1 MEIKSAVIGSE
12 GGHIAGRRLL
22 QELYESRFKTPMPEI
37 AVTPRGKPYFVDTPV
52 YFSISHTPRHAFC
65 VMTDRPVGMD
75 AEELDR
81 PINLLLAE
89 KILSPREKIRFDAA
103 EDKNRALLTFWVLKE
118 AAVKCSGTGLTGY
131 PNQTDFSLDDPRVQQ
146 IGNCLVAVIT
156 DETGDAYAF

>member
-1 MEIKSAVIGSE
+1 MEIKSAIIGSE

-22 QELYESRFKTPMPEI
+22 QELYESRFETPMPEI

-81 PINLLLAE
+81 HINLRLAE
-89 KILSPREKIRFDAA
+89 KILSPGEKAQFDAA
-103 EDKNRALLTFWVLKE
+103 EDKTRALLTFWVLKE
-118 AAVKCSGTGLTGY
+118 ATVKCSGTGLTGF